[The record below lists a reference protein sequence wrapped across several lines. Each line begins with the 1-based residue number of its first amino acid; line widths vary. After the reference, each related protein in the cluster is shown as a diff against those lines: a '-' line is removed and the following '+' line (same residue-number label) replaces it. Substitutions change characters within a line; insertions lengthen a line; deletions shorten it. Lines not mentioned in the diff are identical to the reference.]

1 MRYLR
6 FINIQNLFVPKSQ
19 CFDTV
24 QQDIN
29 EKMRGILLDWLIDV
43 HLKFKLLENTLF
55 ITFNIIDRF
64 LD

>member
-6 FINIQNLFVPKSQ
+6 FINLKNLFVPKSQ
-19 CFDTV
+19 CFETI